1 MASESISIL
10 ISADN
15 QASSVIKTVG
25 TDLEGMAKKAKDTG
39 QKTKASVEIVGSLAN
54 AFGGSALGAF
64 SAQLGQITEKVS
76 AFSEVAKTGTVGAMA
91 FKVGIAAA
99 IGAVTYKVTETVASW
114 WFEIDKAT
122 ESAKNAE
129 KEFTR
134 ASAAMGDVRQKAYG
148 EMKVDLSLVRDP
160 VDRERA
166 TAEAAAR
173 LERQSAD
180 LDKQIADAQARLA
193 DKQKAFN
200 AAWMKDRA
208 KVDVDVAR
216 DQLENLKA
224 LRDSFDRESESLRD
238 LTSERTK
245 SIEARK
251 AENAAKDKSDSFLKT
266 LRDEIELLKATKEE
280 QQSLEATRN
289 AVPEQQSVAK
299 VLIEERDALKAKL
312 EEQKKNE
319 QEMELARK
327 KEEDGLKR
335 IEELERK
342 RLIDLE
348 ARRIELEKG
357 REAAAAYRLEQD
369 GLSKATAQRLAEA
382 EEDLRV
388 REQFANLKT
397 PSSLPAFES
406 RVMTRGTAQD
416 QQLTELRKLQEAQR
430 KTAEETA
437 KNGKTLERIYE
448 ESKRRGQFLEVQV
461 VK

>member
-224 LRDSFDRESESLRD
+224 LKDSFDRESESLRD